1 MKSALAL
8 FFAIYLLFSKIEIFA
23 QKTYDVCVYG
33 GTAAGIVA
41 AYSAKKLG
49 KTVILIEP
57 TFHLGGLT
65 TGGLGQTDI
74 GNKYA
79 ITGISRDF
87 YRKIGKR
94 YGKFEK
100 WTFEPSVA
108 KAIFIEMLSEA
119 NIVPLLNHNLIK
131 VNKLNRKIISIDI
144 TKTSNPK
151 ILQTIKA
158 KMFID
163 CTYEGDL
170 MAKAGVSFTVGRE
183 ANEVY
188 GETYN
193 GVQMMDK
200 HQFPDGVDP
209 FIVREDSTSGLL
221 WGISTEKLKKRGTAD
236 NKVQA
241 YNYRMCLTDSIEN
254 QMPITKPT
262 DYDVTKYELLLR
274 YLEIKQP
281 YELNWALMHIQP
293 MPHRKLDI
301 NNSGPFSTNLIGGNY
316 EYANADFYER
326 EKIKLAHENH
336 IKGFFYFLGNDPKV
350 PEHLRTEMKK
360 WGYPKDEYL
369 DNNHFSPQMYVREA
383 RRMVSDV
390 IMTEKHC
397 MGKEKVIDGIGLAA
411 YTMDS
416 HNTQRILVKNAKGKY
431 QVKNEGDVQ
440 MGLGGLDPYQISYKS
455 IIPKKTECNNLFVP
469 VCLSASHIAFG
480 SIRMEPVFMVLA
492 QSAAYAASLAID
504 NNSSVQ
510 GVNVP
515 ILQKKLN
522 ENPLATGIKPE
533 ILIDNSNQKQVKTQG
548 NWTVAPKGFG
558 RYGKDYLVADNQS
571 SNKAK
576 AVFSTEFEHSQK
588 HKAYIYIPQSKDHVT
603 DIEIKT
609 SHLNISKTIT
619 INVNRDESDWYFIGE
634 YNTKKNEIIEIEIST
649 QKKGLLIADAV
660 LLVSVSSK

>member
-8 FFAIYLLFSKIEIFA
+8 FFAIYLLFSKIEVFA

-87 YRKIGKR
+87 YRKIGKH

-108 KAIFIEMLSEA
+108 KAIFIEMLSKA
-119 NIVPLLNHNLIK
+119 KIVPLLNHNLIK
-131 VNKLNRKIISIDI
+131 VNLLNQKIISIDI

-170 MAKAGVSFTVGRE
+170 MAKAGVSYTVGRE
-183 ANEVY
+183 SNSTY

-209 FIVREDSTSGLL
+209 FIVKEDSTSGLL
-221 WGISTEKLKKRGTAD
+221 WGISPEKLKERGTSD

-241 YNYRMCLTDSIEN
+241 YNYRMCLTDSTEN

-262 DYDVTKYELLLR
+262 DYDATKYELLLR

-281 YELNWALMHIQP
+281 HELNWALMHIQP

-316 EYANADFYER
+316 DYANADFYER

-390 IMTEKHC
+390 VMTEQHC
-397 MGKEKVIDGIGLAA
+397 VGKEKVNDGIGLAA
-411 YTMDS
+411 YTMYS
-416 HNTQRILVKNAKGKY
+416 HNTQRIIVKNAKGKY

-440 MGLGGLDPYQISYKS
+440 MGLGGLDPYQISYKA
-455 IIPKKTECNNLFVP
+455 IIPKKTECINLFVP

-492 QSAAYAASLAID
+492 QSAAYATSLAID

-510 GVNVP
+510 GVYVP

-533 ILIDNSNQKQVKTQG
+533 ILIDNANQKQVKTRG

-558 RYGKDYLVADNQS
+558 RYGKDYLVADSQT
-571 SNKAK
+571 SNEAI
-576 AVFSTEFEHSQK
+576 AIFSTKFERSQK
-588 HKAYIYIPQSKDHVT
+588 HKAYIYIPQNKEHATEID
-603 DIEIKT
+603 IKT
-609 SHLNISKTIT
+609 KHLNIYKTIK
-619 INVNRDESDWYFIGE
+619 INVNRDESDWYLIGE
-634 YNTKKNEIIEIEIST
+634 YNTKKNEIIDIEIST
-649 QKKGLLIADAV
+649 KKKGFLIADAV
-660 LLVSVSSK
+660 LWVPVSSK